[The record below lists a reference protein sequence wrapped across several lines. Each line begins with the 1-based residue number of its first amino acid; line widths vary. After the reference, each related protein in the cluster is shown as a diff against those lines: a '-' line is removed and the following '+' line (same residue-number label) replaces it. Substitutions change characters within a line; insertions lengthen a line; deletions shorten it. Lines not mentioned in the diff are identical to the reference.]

1 VTRAAIALL
10 AVASAGVAQTS
21 RPDFGR
27 VIAVDHLEPKALT
40 VWILASRSG
49 ERSLVVARSGVP
61 GPPRLR
67 GRGLRDVILERGGR
81 SAFVLVRDGRRAVL
95 EQVPLESEGPSR
107 IVVEDADGP
116 TDAILSRSG
125 DDVLLLTEDA
135 LIAVSPAGA
144 AHPLFR
150 REDAR
155 IAAVAGDSQGTTFA
169 TARGGAIEVVG
180 SDGELLGSAGEG
192 HSPAFLAGGAVAF
205 LRDRNEP
212 GAWEPRKTD
221 VMIAGDFAAGVR
233 VSTALSLGGTVSRL
247 RFAGDD
253 ALVFLQEHESG
264 LREAWLVNLRTRIA
278 RPIDPGAGGALK
290 AAAAAPAS
298 RPSYVVDG
306 SPVPGVQLAPR
317 AEPETPFSGF
327 FFVINEHGDEAR
339 TAYEESGW
347 NDEQNRGEARVH
359 QVLLERFLAGVQW
372 PFKRDPAYEP
382 FFATDDEPLRPG
394 TIPHLGL
401 DIGARLL
408 HVPTGSVAFQ
418 AAGTPVYP
426 LYRGGTIVFDR
437 EATLREGEGQLGKT
451 YCRIVQEVELRDS
464 GCVLRVHIAY
474 EHVAPLGSLK
484 PDVDPGLP
492 RAVTGDD
499 PIGTLEPYSDASPAG
514 GWFTSDVNL
523 YAAGIA
529 KGNHVHVGIGGIYRS
544 FNTTPEAGER
554 KLRWYRE
561 RLVPALRKSAGPK

>member
-1 VTRAAIALL
+1 MA
-10 AVASAGVAQTS
+10 
-21 RPDFGR
+21 
-27 VIAVDHLEPKALT
+27 
-40 VWILASRSG
+40 
-49 ERSLVVARSGVP
+49 

-67 GRGLRDVILERGGR
+67 GRGLRDVILERNGR

-95 EQVPLESEGPSR
+95 EQVPIDADGPSR
-107 IVVEDADGP
+107 VVVEDADGP

-125 DDVLLLTEDA
+125 DDVLLLTEEA
-135 LIAVSPAGA
+135 LIAVSPAGV

-150 REDAR
+150 REDSR

-192 HSPAFLAGGAVAF
+192 HSPAFLADAAVAF
-205 LRDRNEP
+205 LRDRIDPAAREV
-212 GAWEPRKTD
+212 RKTD

-233 VSTALSLGGTVSRL
+233 VSTALALGGTVSRL
-247 RFAGDD
+247 RFSGEDSV
-253 ALVFLQEHESG
+253 VFLQDHDSG

-278 RPIDPGAGGALK
+278 RPIDPGASGALK
-290 AAAAAPAS
+290 AVVSAPAS
-298 RPSYVVDG
+298 RPGYVIDG
-306 SPVPGVQLAPR
+306 SLLGSQFVPR

-327 FFVINEHGDEAR
+327 FFVLNENGDEAR

-347 NDEQNRGEARVH
+347 NDDQNRGEARVH

-382 FFATDDEPLRPG
+382 FLASDDEPLRPG
-394 TIPHLGL
+394 MTIPHLGL
-401 DIGARLL
+401 DLGARLL
-408 HVPTGSVAFQ
+408 HVPTGSVAFH

-437 EATLREGEGQLGKT
+437 AAMLREGEGPLSET

-474 EHVAPLGSLK
+474 EHVAPLASLK
-484 PDVDPGLP
+484 PEVDPGRP

-514 GWFTSDVNL
+514 GWFTSDANL
-523 YAAGIA
+523 AAAGIA

-544 FNTTPEAGER
+544 FNTTAEAAER

-561 RLVPALRKSAGPK
+561 RLIPALKKAAGPK